1 MNGMSSFIGG
11 TRAVFVATALLLAI
25 ALPLGC
31 SSGTPKV
38 EVVKA
43 PAPDPI
49 ARRVTHLARQ
59 DESRHVAF
67 GMAHLEHQATV
78 DPYLERK
85 RSEFEE
91 SGIPLIQENPELWAK
106 LDGARRLKSPRKE

>member
-1 MNGMSSFIGG
+1 MAMSSEYVEERNNNFFITG
-11 TRAVFVATALLLAI
+11 TRISLDSVVYSFRRGSSPETIQDEFPLLKLSEIYGAI
-25 ALPLGC
+25 AFYL
-31 SSGTPKV
+31 
-38 EVVKA
+38 
-43 PAPDPI
+43 D
-49 ARRVTHLARQ
+49 
-59 DESRHVAF
+59 
-67 GMAHLEHQATV
+67 HQATV